1 MRIDLTQA
9 AASHVSSEP
18 NAEQVK
24 ARQAN
29 ETVPSQHEDRAT
41 LSTQTLSSLV
51 ETAMNSPEVRQ
62 EKVDNLKSAI
72 SSGKYQLDPAEIAK
86 SMIDEHA

>member
-18 NAEQVK
+18 TAEQVK

-29 ETVPSQHEDRAT
+29 ETVSSQHEDRAT
-41 LSTQTLSSLV
+41 LSAQSLSSLV

-62 EKVDNLKSAI
+62 EKVDSLKSAI

-86 SMIDEHA
+86 AMIDEHA